1 MIFKGSFPTLPVALL
16 AGALV
21 FLARSCAAD
30 TPAVRSV
37 DVYPR
42 GARFV
47 FELAPTENSFQFEL
61 PGAFDAKSVRLLN
74 LTGVSDLQ
82 VVEQGRKGWIPP
94 SLAPLKER
102 TDAQAK
108 AISLMKAK
116 AASLEQTRAML
127 NVSTAQIKGTEGR
140 DLIRYMEDA
149 QTLRLKVENE
159 LADLTET
166 LRLETEE
173 LERLEAELES
183 RSPRRSDQ
191 IVQVSGRANTREPLL
206 FEARTDAARWG
217 LRYVMDLNS
226 ATGAID
232 VHMFAS
238 AAQGTGLDY
247 SGDLTFHSR
256 QPEDSVSPPVLN
268 PLRVA
273 LRPKHPIPVREMPAL
288 GYGISAPAP
297 MAVASHKEM
306 LDGASNTMDD
316 QGDEAVEFGAGLPV
330 IESTLSNVTVRGRGT
345 LEGDG
350 SPSDV
355 ALGALSLESTPTLV
369 LIPEQRS
376 KGWIVASMD
385 AISTPLMPGRAELRV
400 DGRPSGYTDVPEY
413 GLGQTRLPFGSASR
427 LSAKKT
433 PLVESTGSS
442 WLGGSGVF
450 KSGYTLEVASGMDSE
465 REVTVRDRLPIPV
478 DEKIKLE
485 VLKIDPEPTERD
497 AENRL
502 SWKLSVKPGETRKIV
517 VEYTLSYPSGETL
530 EYR

>member
-1 MIFKGSFPTLPVALL
+1 MIFKGSFPMLPVVLL
-16 AGALV
+16 AGVLV
-21 FLARSCAAD
+21 LLAPPCAAD

-47 FELAPTENSFQFEL
+47 FELTPTEDSFRFEL
-61 PGAFDAKSVRLLN
+61 PGAFDAASVRLLN

-108 AISLMKAK
+108 AVALLKAK

-127 NVSTAQIKGTEGR
+127 NVSTDQIKEIEGK

-149 QTLRLKVENE
+149 QALRLKVENE

-183 RSPRRSDQ
+183 RSPQRSDQ
-191 IVQVSGRANTREPLL
+191 IVQVSGRTNARQPLL

-256 QPEDSVSPPVLN
+256 QPEDSVSPPVLA

-306 LDGASNTMDD
+306 LDGALNTMDD
-316 QGDEAVEFGAGLPV
+316 QDEEAVEFGAGLPV
-330 IESTLSNVTVRGRGT
+330 IASTLSNVAVLGRGT

-350 SPSDV
+350 TPSDV
-355 ALGALSLESTPTLV
+355 ALGALSLKSTPLLV

-376 KGWIVASMD
+376 TGWIVASMD

-400 DGRPSGYTDVPEY
+400 DGRPSGSTQIPEY
-413 GLGQTRLPFGSASR
+413 GLGQSRLPFGSASR

-442 WLGGSGVF
+442 WLGGSGIF
-450 KSGYTLEVASGMDSE
+450 KSGYTLEVSSGMDSE

>member
-1 MIFKGSFPTLPVALL
+1 MPFKSILALW
-16 AGALV
+16 LV
-21 FLARSCAAD
+21 GLMFLFLARPAAAA

-37 DVYPR
+37 DIYPR
-42 GARFV
+42 SARFV
-47 FELAPTENSFQFEL
+47 FELPPVEGPFQFEL
-61 PGAFDAKSVRLLN
+61 PGAFDAESVRLLN

-108 AISLMKAK
+108 AVALLKAR
-116 AASLEQTRAML
+116 AGSLEQTRAML
-127 NVSTAQIKGTEGR
+127 NTSTGQIKEIEGK
-140 DLIRYMEDA
+140 DLLRYMEDA
-149 QTLRLKVENE
+149 QALRLKVENE

-166 LRLETEE
+166 LSLETEE

-183 RSPRRSDQ
+183 RRPQQSDQ
-191 IVQVSGRANTREPLL
+191 IVQVSGRANAREPLL
-206 FEARTDAARWG
+206 FEARTNAARWG

-232 VHMFAS
+232 VHLFAS

-256 QPEDSVSPPVLN
+256 QPEDSVSPPVLD

-273 LRPKHPIPVREMPAL
+273 LRPKHSMPVREVSAL
-288 GYGISAPAP
+288 NYAASAPRAL
-297 MAVASHKEM
+297 SKEM
-306 LDGASNTMDD
+306 LDGASSVMNE
-316 QGDEAVEFGAGLPV
+316 QDEGAVEFGAGLPV
-330 IESTLSNVTVRGRGT
+330 IESTLSNVTVRGQGT
-345 LEGDG
+345 LDGDG

-355 ALGALSLESTPTLV
+355 ALGALSLESTPLLV

-376 KGWIVASMD
+376 VGWIVASMD
-385 AISTPLMPGRAELRV
+385 ALTTPLMPGRAELRV

-413 GLGQTRLPFGSASR
+413 GLAQTRLPFGSASR

-433 PLVESTGSS
+433 PLVESRGSS
-442 WLGGSGVF
+442 WLGGSGIF
-450 KSGYTLEVASGMDSE
+450 KGGYTLEVSSSMETDQ
-465 REVTVRDRLPIPV
+465 EVTVRDRLPIPV

-485 VLKIDPEPTERD
+485 VTKIEPAPMERD

-502 SWKLSVKPGETRKIV
+502 SWKVSLKPGETRKIT
-517 VEYTLSYPSGETL
+517 VEYTLTYPSGDTL

>member
-1 MIFKGSFPTLPVALL
+1 MPFSMSFPMPFKSISVLWFAGL
-16 AGALV
+16 AFLFLV
-21 FLARSCAAD
+21 RPAAAAA
-30 TPAVRSV
+30 PAVRSV
-37 DVYPR
+37 DIYPR

-47 FELAPTENSFQFEL
+47 FELVPTEGPFQFEL

-108 AISLMKAK
+108 AVALLKAR
-116 AASLEQTRAML
+116 AGSLEQTRAML
-127 NVSTAQIKGTEGR
+127 NTSTGQIKEIEGK
-140 DLIRYMEDA
+140 DLLRYMEDA
-149 QTLRLKVENE
+149 QALRLKVENE

-166 LRLETEE
+166 LSLETEE

-183 RSPRRSDQ
+183 RRPRQSDQ
-191 IVQVSGRANTREPLL
+191 IVQVSGRASAREALL

-232 VHMFAS
+232 VHLFAS

-273 LRPKHPIPVREMPAL
+273 LRPKHPVPARVPAAMEL
-288 GYGISAPAP
+288 GYAESAPRALSK
-297 MAVASHKEM
+297 AM
-306 LDGASNTMDD
+306 LDGASS
-316 QGDEAVEFGAGLPV
+316 VEFGAGLPV
-330 IESTLSNVTVRGRGT
+330 IESTLSNVTIRGRGT
-345 LEGDG
+345 LDGDG

-355 ALGALSLESTPTLV
+355 ALGALSLESTPLLV

-376 KGWIVASMD
+376 VGWIVASMD
-385 AISTPLMPGRAELRV
+385 ALSTPLMPGRAELRV

-413 GLGQTRLPFGSASR
+413 GLAQTRLPFGSASR

-433 PLVESTGSS
+433 PLVESRGSS
-442 WLGGSGVF
+442 WLGGSGIF
-450 KSGYTLEVASGMDSE
+450 KGGYTLEVSSSME
-465 REVTVRDRLPIPV
+465 TYQEVTVRDRLPIPV

-485 VLKIDPEPTERD
+485 ATKIEPAPTERD

-502 SWKLSVKPGETRKIV
+502 SWKVSLKPGETRKIT
-517 VEYTLSYPSGETL
+517 VEYTLTYPSGETL

>member
-1 MIFKGSFPTLPVALL
+1 MILKGSFPTLPVVLL
-16 AGALV
+16 AGVLV
-21 FLARSCAAD
+21 LLARPCAAD

-47 FELAPTENSFQFEL
+47 FELTPTEDSFRFEL
-61 PGAFDAKSVRLLN
+61 PGAFDAASVRLLN

-82 VVEQGRKGWIPP
+82 VIEQGRKGWIPP

-108 AISLMKAK
+108 AVALLKAK

-127 NVSTAQIKGTEGR
+127 NVSSAQVNGTESR
-140 DLIRYMEDA
+140 DLIHYMEEA
-149 QTLRLKVENE
+149 QALRLKVEND

-166 LRLETEE
+166 LSLETEE
-173 LERLEAELES
+173 LERLKAELES
-183 RSPRRSDQ
+183 RSPQRSDQ
-191 IVQVSGRANTREPLL
+191 IVQVSGRTNARQPLL

-256 QPEDSVSPPVLN
+256 QPEDSVSPPAMD

-273 LRPKHPIPVREMPAL
+273 LRPKHPIPVRSPAAL
-288 GYGISAPAP
+288 GLTSAAAP
-297 MAVASHKEM
+297 SALAKAMPER
-306 LDGASNTMDD
+306 ASNTMDD

-330 IESTLSNVTVRGRGT
+330 IASTLSNVAVLGRGT

-350 SPSDV
+350 TPSDV
-355 ALGALSLESTPTLV
+355 ALGALSLKSTPLLV

-376 KGWIVASMD
+376 TGWIVASMD
-385 AISTPLMPGRAELRV
+385 AITTPLMPGRAELRV
-400 DGRPSGYTDVPEY
+400 DGRPSGSTQVPEY

-450 KSGYTLEVASGMDSE
+450 KSGYTLEVSSGMDSE
-465 REVTVRDRLPIPV
+465 QEVTVRDRLPIPV

-502 SWKLSVKPGETRKIV
+502 SWKLSVKPGEIRKIV

>member
-1 MIFKGSFPTLPVALL
+1 MIFKGSFPMLPVVLL
-16 AGALV
+16 AGVLV
-21 FLARSCAAD
+21 LLAPPCAAD

-47 FELAPTENSFQFEL
+47 FELTPTEDSFRFEL
-61 PGAFDAKSVRLLN
+61 PGAFDAASVRLLN

-82 VVEQGRKGWIPP
+82 VIEQGRKGWIPP

-108 AISLMKAK
+108 AVALLKAK

-127 NVSTAQIKGTEGR
+127 NVSSAQVNGTESK
-140 DLIRYMEDA
+140 DLIHYMEDA
-149 QTLRLKVENE
+149 QALRLKVEND

-166 LRLETEE
+166 LSLETEE
-173 LERLEAELES
+173 LERLKAELES
-183 RSPRRSDQ
+183 RSPQRSDQ
-191 IVQVSGRANTREPLL
+191 IVQVSGRTNARQPLL

-256 QPEDSVSPPVLN
+256 QPEDSVSPPAMD

-273 LRPKHPIPVREMPAL
+273 LRPKHPIPVRSPAAL
-288 GYGISAPAP
+288 GLTSAAAP
-297 MAVASHKEM
+297 SALAKAMPER
-306 LDGASNTMDD
+306 ASNTMDD
-316 QGDEAVEFGAGLPV
+316 QADEAVEFGAGLPV
-330 IESTLSNVTVRGRGT
+330 IASTLSNVAVLGRGT

-350 SPSDV
+350 TPSDV
-355 ALGALSLESTPTLV
+355 ALGALSLKSTPLLV

-376 KGWIVASMD
+376 TGWIVASMD
-385 AISTPLMPGRAELRV
+385 AITTPLMPGRAELRV
-400 DGRPSGYTDVPEY
+400 DGRPSGSTQVPEY

-450 KSGYTLEVASGMDSE
+450 KSGYTLEVSSGMDSE
-465 REVTVRDRLPIPV
+465 QEVTVRDRLPIPV

-502 SWKLSVKPGETRKIV
+502 SWKLSIKPGEIRKIV

>member
-1 MIFKGSFPTLPVALL
+1 MIFKGSFPMLPVVLL

-21 FLARSCAAD
+21 LLARPCAAD
-30 TPAVRSV
+30 TPTVRSV

-61 PGAFDAKSVRLLN
+61 PGAFDAKSVRLLD

-94 SLAPLKER
+94 SLVPLKER

-108 AISLMKAK
+108 TVALLKAK
-116 AASLEQTRAML
+116 VASLEQTRAML
-127 NVSTAQIKGTEGR
+127 NVSTDQIKEIEGK

-149 QTLRLKVENE
+149 QALRLKVENE

-173 LERLEAELES
+173 LERLEAELTS
-183 RSPRRSDQ
+183 RSPRRSGQ
-191 IVQVSGRANTREPLL
+191 IVQVSGRTNTRRPLL

-217 LRYVMDLNS
+217 LRYVLDLNS

-238 AAQGTGLDY
+238 AAQGTGIDY

-256 QPEDSVSPPVLN
+256 QPEDSVSPPVLD

-273 LRPKHPIPVREMPAL
+273 LRPKQPIPVREASAL
-288 GYGISAPAP
+288 DYVASAPRARAKAMP
-297 MAVASHKEM
+297 ERASI
-306 LDGASNTMDD
+306 TMDD
-316 QGDEAVEFGAGLPV
+316 QDEEAVEFGAGLPV
-330 IESTLSNVTVRGRGT
+330 IDSTLSNVTVLGQGT

-400 DGRPSGYTDVPEY
+400 DGRPSGYTNVPEY

-442 WLGGSGVF
+442 WLGGSGIF

-485 VLKIDPEPTERD
+485 VLKIEPEPTERD

-502 SWKLSVKPGETRKIV
+502 SWKLSLKPGETRKIV